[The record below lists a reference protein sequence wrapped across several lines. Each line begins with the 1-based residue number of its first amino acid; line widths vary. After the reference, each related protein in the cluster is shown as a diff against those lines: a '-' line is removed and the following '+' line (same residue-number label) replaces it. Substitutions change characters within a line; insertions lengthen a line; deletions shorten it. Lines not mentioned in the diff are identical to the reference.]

1 MDIIKETITAEKC
14 IRIGDAQA
22 LVEGTAALPEGF
34 REIGGVLETSAVCE
48 VLSQTAAQ
56 GSIGLEGKV
65 RFSIVYIDKD
75 GEIRAFESECSF
87 IHRAEDERVC
97 PEMQVLASANIC
109 ECMAKAADEGVFM
122 RALIGIDLI
131 CVMNEELM
139 AVTESSVTGKNI
151 EKLVVRE
158 KLPRLAACGNTKLYI
173 TDEVE
178 LPQNLPVCSEVLLSR
193 AYAVLGKTHAEEGK
207 LILEGD
213 IRFFILYRAADKNA
227 PLRFFSGTLPFGE
240 IIQEDAACE
249 ELFARLQVERLG
261 ISCENGNTFI
271 VSAVLGVHYICTE
284 WHEASFVSDVYSPLF
299 DCETEQQ
306 QLSCGILKNSR
317 PEKRIIRLPL
327 HIPDS
332 YPEAARVLSAL
343 GHAQLTAMEKKG
355 DKCELTGVLSLSL
368 CYATADAGIRNI
380 RQNIPFE
387 CEAAVPMDADVQI
400 MVEVIETEGAG
411 YELDLKLSL
420 FIDASETVKNESCI
434 LTDLSLSPAKEPAEP
449 GIIVYYAGGEETF
462 WDIAKTFRAD
472 AAQFMKEDYFSHVP
486 AGKKLLIIRH

>member
-22 LVEGTAALPEGF
+22 LVEGTAALPDGF

-65 RFSIVYIDKD
+65 RFSIVYIDKE

-109 ECMAKAADEGVFM
+109 ECMA
-122 RALIGIDLI
+122 
-131 CVMNEELM
+131 
-139 AVTESSVTGKNI
+139 VTESSVTGKTI

-227 PLRFFSGTLPFGE
+227 PLRFFSGTMPFGE

-261 ISCENGNTFI
+261 VSCENGNTFI

-355 DKCELTGVLSLSL
+355 DKCGLTGVLSLSL

-462 WDIAKTFRAD
+462 WDIAKAFRAD
-472 AAQFMKEDYFSHVP
+472 AAQFMKEDYFAHVP
-486 AGKKLLIIRH
+486 AGKKLMIIRH